1 MPKKL
6 DLSDRYARGQRHHRR
21 RAVTRPLEDL
31 DPQSEPRPESV
42 VAVAEPAVVT
52 PATPRT
58 PSRQRTAALQN
69 YHYIRS
75 DLIQIGI
82 VTAIVLAIML
92 VLFFVLR

>member
-6 DLSDRYARGQRHHRR
+6 DLSDRYARGQRRQRR

-31 DPQSEPRPESV
+31 DPRSEPRPEGA
-42 VAVAEPAVVT
+42 VAVAERAVDT
-52 PATPRT
+52 PAPPRT
-58 PSRQRTAALQN
+58 PSRQRTAVLQN

-82 VTAIVLAIML
+82 VSAIILAIMF